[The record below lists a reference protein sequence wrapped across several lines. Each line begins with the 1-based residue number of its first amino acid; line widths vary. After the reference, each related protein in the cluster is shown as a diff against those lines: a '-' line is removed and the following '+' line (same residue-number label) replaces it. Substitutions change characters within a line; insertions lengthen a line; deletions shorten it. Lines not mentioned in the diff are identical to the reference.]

1 MWLNVCLTLLLLNDT
16 MEKVV
21 HNLHF
26 VQSDFKKFSSHQSQF
41 TFLDRSDEDLPQ
53 AGTLLSTGGGGE
65 ASPAV
70 LTREGA
76 VPVSILEIR
85 KTKPKAIR

>member
-1 MWLNVCLTLLLLNDT
+1 M
-16 MEKVV
+16 
-21 HNLHF
+21 F
-26 VQSDFKKFSSHQSQF
+26 
-41 TFLDRSDEDLPQ
+41 DRSDEDLPQ